1 MKSFGRSELKSRHS
15 GYAGNAGGLCP
26 ELKRKN
32 AQWTS
37 VHLVEPRI
45 GSVPRAV
52 RPASLLR
59 IPVLSGRSLQTILFL
74 RPWQR
79 AYRRLD
85 TKFLSTPPNAITGI
99 TATAPARTGSQRKI
113 HPILTGLTGVFANVT
128 EAMAPHMG
136 NG

>member
-1 MKSFGRSELKSRHS
+1 MKSFVRSELKSRHS

-26 ELKRKN
+26 ELRRKN

-37 VHLVEPRI
+37 VRLVEPRI

-52 RPASLLR
+52 RPPSLLR
-59 IPVLSGRSLQTILFL
+59 VPVLSGRNLPTILFL

-85 TKFLSTPPNAITGI
+85 TRFLITLPNAITGI
-99 TATAPARTGSQRKI
+99 TATAPARTGSQRKF
-113 HPILTGLTGVFANVT
+113 HHILTGLAGVFANVT
-128 EAMAPHMG
+128 EAMAPHMV